1 MEEFESKLVGEVP
14 GDKEKL
20 LYESCFH
27 PEEEAIYFRLGLG
40 TSIFC
45 YEMNLGIVNAIYKS
59 ERIPADSENG
69 LSEYSPCLVTFC
81 EAYNL

>member
-1 MEEFESKLVGEVP
+1 MSRAFIRRKKLFISG
-14 GDKEKL
+14 
-20 LYESCFH
+20 
-27 PEEEAIYFRLGLG
+27 LGLG

-69 LSEYSPCLVTFC
+69 LSEYSPCPVNFC